1 MDNQNKKIEELEE
14 QISKLKREK
23 LVLTIFAAM
32 VLIIEIYDNF
42 M

>member
-1 MDNQNKKIEELEE
+1 MDNQKKIEELEK

-32 VLIIEIYDNF
+32 VLIIQLYDHF